1 MPNTDIVSRF
11 NEIYNS
17 TSKTVLTFITARCA
31 RTADISDIVQDTYIE
46 LYQAMCKRGA
56 HFIKNDKAFVLRIA
70 KQKLSRYY
78 SWHERQR
85 TIRSMS
91 TQNEDGEDVELS
103 DLEADEFLTENF
115 VVNKILIET
124 AEEFIKQKP
133 EEVKKVFY
141 LYYGVGL
148 TITEIS
154 QTLSIKESNVKNKL
168 YRTLRELRNLLS

>member
-31 RTADISDIVQDTYIE
+31 HTADISDIVQDTYME
-46 LYQAMCKRGA
+46 LYQAMCKLGA

-70 KQKLSRYY
+70 KQKLSRHY

-85 TIRSMS
+85 TISQMS
-91 TQNEDGEDVELS
+91 ALNEDGEEVELS

-115 VVNKILIET
+115 VVNKILIES
-124 AEEFIKQKP
+124 AEKFIKQKP

-141 LYYGVGL
+141 FYYGVGM
-148 TITEIS
+148 TIPEIAR
-154 QTLSIKESNVKNKL
+154 TLSIKESNVKNKL